1 MAKAFIF
8 LGLRLTD
15 QDWWWEGGMGSFYT
29 KTGEKGKSCSQKGKS
44 GSRRV
49 KLALGVKGGADQLNT
64 G

>member
-1 MAKAFIF
+1 
-8 LGLRLTD
+8 
-15 QDWWWEGGMGSFYT
+15 MGSFYT

>member
-15 QDWWWEGGMGSFYT
+15 QDWWFDGGLGSFYR
-29 KTGEKGKSCSQKGKS
+29 KTGEKGKS

-49 KLALGVKGGADQLNT
+49 KVALRVKGGADQLNT

>member
-15 QDWWWEGGMGSFYT
+15 QDWWFDGGLGSFYR
-29 KTGEKGKSCSQKGKS
+29 KTGEKGKSGL
-44 GSRRV
+44 RRV
-49 KLALGVKGGADQLNT
+49 KVALRVKGGADQLNT